1 MLTIKNRFQIVPAV
15 YLILKN
21 NNQILMMRRFN
32 TGYKDGFYS
41 LPAGHLDGNET
52 LKDALIR
59 ETKEETGLLIE
70 ASDLKLV
77 HVMHESSDITEPA
90 DNERIDFYFEVSKYK
105 GEPSIIEPHK
115 CDDMRWFNINEL
127 PDNIVDKVSV
137 ALGHIK
143 SGEIHSTYG
152 W

>member
-1 MLTIKNRFQIVPAV
+1 
-15 YLILKN
+15 
-21 NNQILMMRRFN
+21 MMRRFN
-32 TGYKDGFYS
+32 TGYNDGFYS

-59 ETKEETGLLIE
+59 ETKEETGLIIE
-70 ASDLKLV
+70 SSDLQLV

-90 DNERIDFYFEVSKYK
+90 DNERIDFYFEASAYN

-127 PDNIVDKVSV
+127 PDNTVDKVSV
-137 ALGHIK
+137 ALIHIER
-143 SGEIHSTYG
+143 GLIYSTYG

>member
-1 MLTIKNRFQIVPAV
+1 
-15 YLILKN
+15 
-21 NNQILMMRRFN
+21 MRRFN
-32 TGYKDGFYS
+32 TGYNDGFYS

-59 ETKEETGLLIE
+59 ETKEETGLIIE
-70 ASDLKLV
+70 SSDLQLV

-90 DNERIDFYFEVSKYK
+90 DNERIDFYFEASAYN

-127 PDNIVDKVSV
+127 PDNTVDKVSV
-137 ALGHIK
+137 ALIHIER
-143 SGEIHSTYG
+143 GLIYSTYG